1 MKRNFI
7 LIGFVIFI
15 SACGQTISVWQK
27 AGTTPEQEQLD
38 YKNCVFE
45 ANKHSQEGLLSES
58 AQNERIKKLRDLCFE
73 SKGYKLISR
82 KSSHPIDKF
91 IDSMKK

>member
-15 SACGQTISVWQK
+15 SACGQTTSVWQK

-45 ANKHSQEGLLSES
+45 ANKHSQEGLVN
-58 AQNERIKKLRDLCFE
+58 QPK
-73 SKGYKLISR
+73 
-82 KSSHPIDKF
+82 
-91 IDSMKK
+91 MKE